1 MRATLR
7 WAHSDLRTHRGEALF
22 LVLAT
27 AGIVVSLLLATALF
41 GYATNPWQRIFTQE
55 RGAHVWI
62 HTDKSAQVGK
72 LAGLDGVE
80 SVAGPYPTAVAT
92 LASRGAR
99 ASVELRAT
107 PPERPTVGRPLLTAG
122 HWLKA
127 DAPDGVVLESRLARA
142 LLAEPGDTLTLPG
155 TGRTVTVVGVA
166 DSAEPRY
173 RANEQPGLVW
183 ALPSAVLHPTG
194 QVIGLRLT
202 DPEDTDYAVQRAVTV
217 LGAGAIGEVS
227 TWQQARAEA
236 QGDNRLLGQV
246 LGLFGLG
253 ALVAAGLAVHGA
265 IATRIRGHLRDIS
278 VLKAIGFTP
287 AQVVR
292 VFLFQHI
299 AYAVLG
305 AAAAATLT
313 EALGSHFPGRLG
325 DALGVWQGLPDHTP
339 TLFAVPAGAVL
350 FIGATT
356 ALAAWRAGR
365 VPPVPVARP
374 AGAGGG
380 GLGLARR
387 ALGLETAPQLPDRS
401 LRTPGPSPDGRSTAP
416 APRSPA
422 PQPSPRAA
430 AARGSGLPEPARGTL
445 RVGARLPDSADH
457 PRSDPTRGA
466 PTPRPL
472 AAAANELLAVTKQML
487 SLRARPS
494 TPTQHPLPDP
504 AEGASS
510 TRPTTPT
517 TGQSTPAV
525 AKQRLSLRARP
536 STPAQHPLPD
546 PAEGAAS
553 TRPTTPTTGQSD
565 PPAVAKQ
572 MLRPTARPG
581 VTAEHP
587 PPGRAKETSSARPAV
602 PAAGLLRD
610 SAHYSTGLAPAAP
623 SGGHLSGVARWALG
637 VGVPPALV
645 LGWHTAS
652 VRRLRSLA
660 TVARLALPLLLI
672 VVAMSAW
679 TTIDRFHSRP
689 EQIGLP
695 AALTVHADAGLSD
708 RDARALLQRDPQ
720 VADVYPGVEVAA
732 LVPGQTA
739 TIALRGLGTS
749 RNPYPYTLA
758 EGRPARGSDEA
769 VAGQGLLDLL
779 DVRVGD
785 WVRMTVGDQPQI
797 LHIVG
802 RSIEPEN
809 AGRVISTSLDT
820 LHENDPRLTPT
831 LYQLRLRPGADPHT
845 VAGRL
850 TAAGHGRLD
859 VHAVTNPADGL
870 SPLRSVVVGLIAVLA
885 LIGLVELLTAIGGT
899 VREGERDLL
908 ALKAIGLSPR
918 QITAITV
925 TATGCTALAAV
936 LAGTALGTPLAHWLI
951 NSQGRSSGI
960 GAGIAQS
967 PSPVLLLLLG
977 CAAVLGAAALAALPA
992 ARAARRR
999 LADTLSAVA

>member
-72 LAGLDGVE
+72 LAGLDGVQ

-92 LASRGAR
+92 LASRGTR
-99 ASVELRAT
+99 ASVELRTT
-107 PPERPTVGRPLLTAG
+107 PPERPQVGRPLLSAG
-122 HWLKA
+122 HWLNPA
-127 DAPDGVVLESRLARA
+127 TPDGVVLESRLARA

-155 TGRTVTVVGVA
+155 TARTVTVVGVA

-183 ALPSAVLHPTG
+183 ALPSAVPHPTG

-253 ALVAAGLAVHGA
+253 ALIAAGLAVHGA

-313 EALGSHFPGRLG
+313 QSLGSRFPGRLG
-325 DALGVWQGLPDHTP
+325 DALGVWQGLPGHTP
-339 TLFAVPAGAVL
+339 TLFAIPAGAVL

-374 AGAGGG
+374 AGRGGG
-380 GLGLARR
+380 GLVLARR
-387 ALGLETAPQLPDRS
+387 ALGLEAAPRLPDRA
-401 LRTPGPSPDGRSTAP
+401 LRTPGPPPDGHSTDP
-416 APRSPA
+416 APRSADPQLSTPRPA
-422 PQPSPRAA
+422 TAG
-430 AARGSGLPEPARGTL
+430 GSGLLEPARRTL
-445 RVGARLPDSADH
+445 RLGARLAGSADH
-457 PRSDPTRGA
+457 PRSDPPRGA
-466 PTPRPL
+466 PTPRPPAT
-472 AAAANELLAVTKQML
+472 AAKEPLEVANQRLTAQPGAPTEPPP
-487 SLRARPS
+487 PS
-494 TPTQHPLPDP
+494 R
-504 AEGASS
+504 AEGTSS
-510 TRPTTPT
+510 TRPTAPA
-517 TGQSTPAV
+517 TGQPGGHAH
-525 AKQRLSLRARP
+525 R
-536 STPAQHPLPD
+536 
-546 PAEGAAS
+546 
-553 TRPTTPTTGQSD
+553 TTSP
-565 PPAVAKQ
+565 
-572 MLRPTARPG
+572 RPTA
-581 VTAEHP
+581 
-587 PPGRAKETSSARPAV
+587 
-602 PAAGLLRD
+602 
-610 SAHYSTGLAPAAP
+610 P
-623 SGGHLSGVARWALG
+623 SGRHLSGMARRALG
-637 VGVPPALV
+637 LGVPPALV

-652 VRRLRSLA
+652 VRRLRSVA

-679 TTIDRFHSRP
+679 TTIDRFHSEP

-708 RDARALLQRDPQ
+708 RATRSLLQRDPQ
-720 VADVYPGVEVAA
+720 VAAVYPGVEVAA

-739 TIALRGLGTS
+739 TIALRGLGTG

-758 EGRPARGSDEA
+758 EGRAAHGSDEA

-820 LHENDPRLTPT
+820 LRENDPRLTAT
-831 LYQLRLRPGADPHT
+831 LYQLRLRPGADPHA

-850 TAAGHGRLD
+850 AAAGHGRLD

-885 LIGLVELLTAIGGT
+885 LIGLVELLTAIAGT

-925 TATGCTALAAV
+925 TATGCTALAAALV
-936 LAGTALGTPLAHWLI
+936 GTALGTPLAHWLI
-951 NSQGRSSGI
+951 DSQGRSSGI

-967 PSPVLLLLLG
+967 PSPVLLVLFG
-977 CAAVLGAAALAALPA
+977 ATAVLGAAALAALPA